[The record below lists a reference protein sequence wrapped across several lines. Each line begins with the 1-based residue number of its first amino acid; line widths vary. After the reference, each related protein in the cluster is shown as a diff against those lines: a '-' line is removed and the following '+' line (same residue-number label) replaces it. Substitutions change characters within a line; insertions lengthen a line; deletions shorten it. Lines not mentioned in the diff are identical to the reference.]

1 MRRSCSLLPQCSVLT
16 LLLPRRPLM
25 LPSQVT
31 PKHVALAKLA
41 ALQHDILLVLEA
53 KTRNEL
59 ALRVGLGWSVALAD
73 GPIRSSAELGD
84 AVALPLDYDTML
96 LRNQYDMALYDF
108 ARELQ
113 AADSL
118 LWSFVAVADEQLG
131 LSNGSSGACGYVSM
145 ASEAEAAERLEAAKA
160 VEVPVSLLE
169 RAAAL
174 AAARAGNGTMDGE
187 EEGGAALL
195 VVPGGGKAPPGQEEG
210 EGGEGGLGN
219 RVGGGGRGRGSE
231 GGVSGVSDGEASGED
246 WGGRGV
252 SGVGGGSSS
261 SSRRHQRR
269 LLRGPA
275 A

>member
-1 MRRSCSLLPQCSVLT
+1 M
-16 LLLPRRPLM
+16 
-25 LPSQVT
+25 
-31 PKHVALAKLA
+31 ALAKLA

-53 KTRNEL
+53 KTRNDL
-59 ALRVGLGWSVALAD
+59 ALRVGLGWAVALAD

-96 LRNQYDMALYDF
+96 LRNQYDMDLYDF

-145 ASEAEAAERLEAAKA
+145 ASEAEAAERLAVAKA
-160 VEVPVSLLE
+160 VEVPVSLLD

-174 AAARAGNGTMDGE
+174 AAAKAGNGTMDGE

-195 VVPGGGKAPPGQEEG
+195 VVPGGGRAPPGQEEG
-210 EGGEGGLGN
+210 EGGEEGLGD
-219 RVGGGGRGRGSE
+219 RVGGGGGGGGRE
-231 GGVSGVSDGEASGED
+231 GLVSGVSDGEASGED

-252 SGVGGGSSS
+252 AGGGGSTST
-261 SSRRHQRR
+261 SRRHQRR

-275 A
+275 AE